1 MLAFI
6 GIFFV
11 GVFCGVALAA
21 ILHAGADADERG
33 EFYGQS
39 QSQKGDGAIPVAGQD
54 DISARTG
61 KKNEDSYEA
70 REKTH

>member
-1 MLAFI
+1 MPALI
-6 GIFFV
+6 GVFFL
-11 GVFCGVALAA
+11 GVFCGIVMAA

-61 KKNEDSYEA
+61 KKDENSYEA

>member
-1 MLAFI
+1 MPALI
-6 GIFFV
+6 GVFFL
-11 GVFCGVALAA
+11 GVFCGIVMAA
-21 ILHAGADADERG
+21 ILHAGADERG

-39 QSQKGDGAIPVAGQD
+39 QSQKGDGSIPVAGQD